1 MKNKNLVWGIVAVVI
16 VIIIVAFA
24 VNQSKSSTIKIGAIY
39 PLTGGLAIY
48 GEPAQKAAQLAMQD
62 INAAGGINGKQLEVV
77 FQDHK
82 CDPKTAVS
90 AFEQLSAQ
98 GVKVFTSVACSGT
111 ILSIAPE
118 LASNQAVLVGI
129 TATTPKITGVS
140 PYVFRNWASD
150 IQESK
155 LFVGQIQAEGYKK
168 VGEIYEVTDY
178 AKGVALNMQGFLKDG
193 GVTFDAESFTT
204 GATDVRTQLTKIQA
218 FKPDVILVSVQTVNS
233 AETVLTQI
241 EQLGIKAKLLI
252 TDNIVASPKTL
263 LAHNGLLE
271 GAVGAQYILQSP
283 DKASNVL
290 NEYKAKF
297 GTDCTQPT
305 VCTGVYDAIQMLA
318 KAIQNNGYSADGVK
332 QYLSTISYDGSSGTI
347 SFDSNNDRNNA
358 AYSLFTVKNGQAVK
372 SL

>member
-1 MKNKNLVWGIVAVVI
+1 MDIGYSIVISKAYPKTLGAPSAYPSMKNKNLVWGIVAVVI

-168 VGEIYEVTDY
+168 VGEIYEVT
-178 AKGVALNMQGFLKDG
+178 
-193 GVTFDAESFTT
+193 E
-204 GATDVRTQLTKIQA
+204 
-218 FKPDVILVSVQTVNS
+218 
-233 AETVLTQI
+233 VL
-241 EQLGIKAKLLI
+241 L
-252 TDNIVASPKTL
+252 
-263 LAHNGLLE
+263 
-271 GAVGAQYILQSP
+271 
-283 DKASNVL
+283 
-290 NEYKAKF
+290 
-297 GTDCTQPT
+297 
-305 VCTGVYDAIQMLA
+305 
-318 KAIQNNGYSADGVK
+318 
-332 QYLSTISYDGSSGTI
+332 
-347 SFDSNNDRNNA
+347 
-358 AYSLFTVKNGQAVK
+358 
-372 SL
+372 

>member
-1 MKNKNLVWGIVAVVI
+1 
-16 VIIIVAFA
+16 
-24 VNQSKSSTIKIGAIY
+24 
-39 PLTGGLAIY
+39 
-48 GEPAQKAAQLAMQD
+48 
-62 INAAGGINGKQLEVV
+62 
-77 FQDHK
+77 
-82 CDPKTAVS
+82 
-90 AFEQLSAQ
+90 
-98 GVKVFTSVACSGT
+98 
-111 ILSIAPE
+111 
-118 LASNQAVLVGI
+118 
-129 TATTPKITGVS
+129 
-140 PYVFRNWASD
+140 
-150 IQESK
+150 
-155 LFVGQIQAEGYKK
+155 
-168 VGEIYEVTDY
+168 
-178 AKGVALNMQGFLKDG
+178 MQGFLKDG